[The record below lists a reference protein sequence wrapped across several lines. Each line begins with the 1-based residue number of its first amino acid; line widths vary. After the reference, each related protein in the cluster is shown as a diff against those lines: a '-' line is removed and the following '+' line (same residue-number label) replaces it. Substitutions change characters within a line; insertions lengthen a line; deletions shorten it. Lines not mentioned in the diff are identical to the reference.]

1 VIMPDQAS
9 RKSRLNLVAASA
21 ALALLPASHALA
33 ARAPAGGPGTASAL
47 TQLVMGILVYGTL
60 AAVIG
65 VAARRSARQR

>member
-1 VIMPDQAS
+1 MPDQAS
-9 RKSRLNLVAASA
+9 RKSRLTLVAASA

-60 AAVIG
+60 AAVIA
-65 VAARRSARQR
+65 VALIGALRHR